1 MGSHGLIDENLLLLD
16 GMTVDVANHIERRMT
31 HIIDDVFLW
40 DDHRKQDGGVIVPE
54 VMEAARNADS
64 VAQVPILR

>member
-1 MGSHGLIDENLLLLD
+1 MRGHGLIDENLLLLD
-16 GMTVDVANHIERRMT
+16 GMAVDVANHIERRMP
-31 HIIDDVFLW
+31 HILDDVFFG
-40 DDHRKQDGGVIVPE
+40 DAHCQHDGGVIVPE